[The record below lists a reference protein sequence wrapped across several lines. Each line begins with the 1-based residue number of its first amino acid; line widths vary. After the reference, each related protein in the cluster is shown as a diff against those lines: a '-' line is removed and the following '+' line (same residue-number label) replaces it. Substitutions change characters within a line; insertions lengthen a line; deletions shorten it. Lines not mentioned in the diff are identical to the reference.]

1 MLALVQNGS
10 DKFFYLGADLIHG
23 EELMPR
29 QMKVLIAED
38 EASVADLYK
47 ISLADR
53 GHEVLVTTDGSECLE
68 TYAKATVRNSNPEAG
83 KFDAIVL
90 DYSLPIVNGLQVAK
104 RILSMNPKERI
115 VFASGYVVDTLA
127 KSVSELG
134 RIVELVQKP
143 FEMDGFIDLLEDVAV
158 TRELEELNVDVRKI
172 KDMNPSPEQL
182 RDLLHGLKKIQK
194 GKAL

>member
-53 GHEVLVTTDGSECLE
+53 GHEVLVTTDGSEWLE

-83 KFDAIVL
+83 KLDAIVL

-115 VFASGYVVDTLA
+115 VFASGYVVETLT

-143 FEMDGFIDLLEDVAV
+143 FEMDGFIDLLEDVAGIKEV
-158 TRELEELNVDVRKI
+158 KKI
-172 KDMNPSPEQL
+172 KNGDSGVKN
-182 RDLLHGLKKIQK
+182 KKTAPPHIK
-194 GKAL
+194 DIV

>member
-1 MLALVQNGS
+1 NCS
-10 DKFFYLGADLIHG
+10 YIFFYRCVYLIHVK
-23 EELMPR
+23 ELIPS
-29 QMKVLIAED
+29 QMKFLIAED

-115 VFASGYVVDTLA
+115 VLASGYVVDTLT
-127 KSVSELG
+127 KWV
-134 RIVELVQKP
+134 
-143 FEMDGFIDLLEDVAV
+143 
-158 TRELEELNVDVRKI
+158 
-172 KDMNPSPEQL
+172 
-182 RDLLHGLKKIQK
+182 
-194 GKAL
+194 

>member
-1 MLALVQNGS
+1 M
-10 DKFFYLGADLIHG
+10 
-23 EELMPR
+23 
-29 QMKVLIAED
+29 
-38 EASVADLYK
+38 
-47 ISLADR
+47 
-53 GHEVLVTTDGSECLE
+53 
-68 TYAKATVRNSNPEAG
+68 
-83 KFDAIVL
+83 L

-115 VFASGYVVDTLA
+115 VFASGYVVDTLT

-158 TRELEELNVDVRKI
+158 TRELEELNVDVRRI

-182 RDLLHGLKKIQK
+182 RDLLRGLKKIQK

>member
-1 MLALVQNGS
+1 MEKNIMS
-10 DKFFYLGADLIHG
+10 
-23 EELMPR
+23 R

-38 EASVADLYK
+38 EPSVADLYK

-53 GHEVLVTTDGSECLE
+53 GHEVLITSDGSECLE
-68 TYAKATVRNSNPEAG
+68 TYDNATVTNSNPEAR

-104 RILSMNPKERI
+104 KILSANPKERI
-115 VFASGYVVDTLA
+115 VFASGYVVDTLT

-158 TRELEELNVDVRKI
+158 TRELEELNVDVKRI